1 MFWRDFAR
9 REISTWPTRAQWVI
23 YGAVALLVVDLVW
36 FFLGSPSGPDALAFF
51 VVAIVCV
58 FAGWRTWRDQRTYML
73 GQRDRADAVEAVER
87 LADRHMQRPTKIG
100 VSRSVYAEASVSR
113 RRSIRC
119 MKSAGSS
126 HSKAVMNSWSS
137 IPNE

>member
-1 MFWRDFAR
+1 MSPFLRNVLILAGVSVVVLVLNLEVALVTVGLLVRIAFLIAIAVVAYMFWRDFAR

-58 FAGWRTWRDQRTYML
+58 FAGWRTWRDQRSLY
-73 GQRDRADAVEAVER
+73 
-87 LADRHMQRPTKIG
+87 
-100 VSRSVYAEASVSR
+100 
-113 RRSIRC
+113 
-119 MKSAGSS
+119 
-126 HSKAVMNSWSS
+126 
-137 IPNE
+137 